1 MLISVKTRIY
11 SKGTPYNII
20 ISLDKTISESSFRCR
35 FGYPISNFTGPLRLS
50 VCERNGLPENNHFE
64 AIYVI
69 LVSEISTSMPSQ
81 VTQSKHFE
89 QDNLILVLYL
99 NIHLFSAIIT
109 KSVFKKFVVIFSII
123 YYYIS
128 G

>member
-1 MLISVKTRIY
+1 MTRPFQNRHSDAVLVIPFQTLQ
-11 SKGTPYNII
+11 GQ
-20 ISLDKTISESSFRCR
+20 
-35 FGYPISNFTGPLRLS
+35 LRLS